1 MKAAFR
7 VIIMFVHRPKASH
20 ALRDAKSVGLLLLFN
35 YQVGIFASVL
45 CDRAQSCLML
55 FSFQVMGQGTPGF
68 ALDSP

>member
-45 CDRAQSCLML
+45 CGEL
-55 FSFQVMGQGTPGF
+55 
-68 ALDSP
+68 